1 MLLAASIDELAGPAR
16 EEEMLVGVQV
26 SDIARMKPSVAKCG
40 PREFFVAEVSF
51 HYRGSTHHH
60 LSRLTGGHATAV
72 AIHNGHF
79 VTGRA
84 TARTIPSLFR
94 KAVHSYGRTFRQSVN
109 SQ

>member
-1 MLLAASIDELAGPAR
+1 
-16 EEEMLVGVQV
+16 MLVGVQV

-84 TARTIPSLFR
+84 TARTIPSLFDVSFR
-94 KAVHSYGRTFRQSVN
+94 RLGINTTFVDPDDPDNGSNSRQEIQRAVDA
-109 SQ
+109 